1 MKRISTSSLPGS
13 QVGSSRLGQP
23 SLPMSDKSDIGTRQS
38 MKRRSELNLS
48 IDHRVKPGGDERGNA
63 DTLSNSVKH
72 GHMVSCWQNGR
83 RVLMHSSEV
92 ARMMKKEAS
101 SKPTPSC
108 RASTPLSVG
117 TSERVDARDQR
128 GHDENERA
136 KQTYDLTPPP
146 LVPRS
151 HTLAGHEIWQKLAKE
166 MVRVVGHPKHCHKSS
181 CRRAKQCAGG
191 QDACYLREF
200 ETVDVVMQRFLQS
213 HARELRAAAQEGAGP
228 AERDGAK
235 P

>member
-1 MKRISTSSLPGS
+1 MKLQRKRDL
-13 QVGSSRLGQP
+13 
-23 SLPMSDKSDIGTRQS
+23 S
-38 MKRRSELNLS
+38 M
-48 IDHRVKPGGDERGNA
+48 DHRVKPGGDETGNT
-63 DTLSNSVKH
+63 DTLENPVKH
-72 GHMVSCWQNGR
+72 GHMITCWQDGR

-92 ARMMKKEAS
+92 ARMMKKEAQN
-101 SKPTPSC
+101 PSPGSRRD
-108 RASTPLSVG
+108 RAVRANDAARG
-117 TSERVDARDQR
+117 EGGERQGRERDEGPGAGVALHPVASR
-128 GHDENERA
+128 SPSPRA
-136 KQTYDLTPPP
+136 QGEGNRYDLTPPQ

-151 HTLAGHEIWQKLAKE
+151 RRLAGHEVWQKLAKE
-166 MVRVVGHPKHCHKSS
+166 MARMAGHPKRCHKSS

-191 QDACYLREF
+191 VDACYLREF

>member
-1 MKRISTSSLPGS
+1 MKPTANSSSP
-13 QVGSSRLGQP
+13 RL
-23 SLPMSDKSDIGTRQS
+23 S
-38 MKRRSELNLS
+38 RRSRSGEQCPGNR
-48 IDHRVKPGGDERGNA
+48 DGRDKPGHDEGRGS
-63 DTLSNSVKH
+63 DTLLNPAAR
-72 GHMVSCWQNGR
+72 GHMVTCWQNGR

-92 ARMMKKEAS
+92 ARMMKKVAQNPSPGSRRVGAVRANDAARGEGGERQGRERDEGPGAGVAPHPIAS
-101 SKPTPSC
+101 RSPSS
-108 RASTPLSVG
+108 R
-117 TSERVDARDQR
+117 ERGEGNR
-128 GHDENERA
+128 
-136 KQTYDLTPPP
+136 YDLTPPQ

-151 HTLAGHEIWQKLAKE
+151 RTLAGHEVWQKLAKE
-166 MVRVVGHPKHCHKSS
+166 MARVAGHPKRCHKSS